1 MRICSLASG
10 SSGNSLYIESRDTK
24 VLVDAGISVRQ
35 IGIRLNRLG
44 VELSDLDAVI
54 VTHEHSD
61 HTAAIPKI
69 DIPVHV
75 ASATYHLWQNKVSRL
90 REFDSDTAFTIKDLL
105 ITPFS
110 VPHDALDPVGFTVES
125 QKGEKVGI
133 VTDIGSVTQ
142 LVKERLRGSNILVM
156 EFNHDNDILL
166 YSHYPWD
173 LKQRIKS
180 RLGHLSNLQASEL
193 LSDLIDWKLRHVL
206 LAHLSQVNNRPEVA
220 FNSASNVVKR
230 KGAETE
236 VRVSVAPR
244 KTIGEVLG
252 I

>member
-10 SSGNSLYIESRDTK
+10 SSGNSLYIESRDTR

-35 IGIRLNRLG
+35 IGIRLKKIG
-44 VELSDLDAVI
+44 VELSELDAVI

-61 HTAAIPKI
+61 HTAAIPRI
-69 DIPVHV
+69 DVPVHV
-75 ASATYHLWQNKVSRL
+75 ASATVHLWQDKVSRL
-90 REFDSDTAFTIKDLL
+90 REFESDTAFTIKDLL

-142 LVKERLRGSNILVM
+142 LVKERLRGSDVLVM

-173 LKQRIKS
+173 LKQRIKG

-193 LSDLIDWKLRHVL
+193 LGDLVDCKLRHVL

-220 FNSASNVVKR
+220 YNSASNVVKR